1 MNKRIDWY
9 IEKVGKHFD
18 DKFPG
23 LIYAWDVVNEQASD
37 AGGIRMG
44 TDWAAIYG
52 GSTEYI
58 LQAFK
63 SADQY
68 LAKDTIL
75 FYNDYNDCDP
85 VKAATISGF
94 LKEIRGVLK
103 EGRKLAAGMQGHHD
117 MLRPTYETIETATR
131 KYAEIADVVHITE
144 LDIKSSVG
152 FD

>member
-1 MNKRIDWY
+1 
-9 IEKVGKHFD
+9 
-18 DKFPG
+18 
-23 LIYAWDVVNEQASD
+23 
-37 AGGIRMG
+37 MG

-68 LAKDTIL
+68 LAEDTIL

-85 VKAATISGF
+85 VKAATICRF
-94 LKEIRGVLK
+94 LKEIREVLT
-103 EGRKLAAGMQGHHD
+103 EGRKLGAGMQGHHD
-117 MLRPTYETIETATR
+117 MLTPTYETIETATR

-152 FD
+152 FDGKIWKQSLPRKVTDTKISTKLSVRSMRSIKTIPVP